1 MSKHTNITR
10 RIGNVFV
17 DSGQMMLGDPCYL
30 EGWQGHDFASDRP
43 GEYSYAGACTASL
56 SDDSAGIIGTDHRGP
71 REGMAAVFSTGYGD
85 GSYPVDV
92 TYNAD
97 GRVVAVTILFD
108 EDTEDADDEECGHC
122 GDVVSADDIYD
133 GLCPECQTIGD
144 DNDEEN

>member
-10 RIGNVFV
+10 RIGSVFV

-71 REGMAAVFSTGYGD
+71 REGMAAVFSTIVSRQSDPHHSAGNRDLPEPLG
-85 GSYPVDV
+85 GLGP
-92 TYNAD
+92 
-97 GRVVAVTILFD
+97 RVAVTGVWVGA
-108 EDTEDADDEECGHC
+108 TSVQRGGRA
-122 GDVVSADDIYD
+122 
-133 GLCPECQTIGD
+133 
-144 DNDEEN
+144 